1 MRRAP
6 GLMRIT
12 AQSARQHFWSCWLPE
27 RLPPELHAKV
37 SGISARGGTLVV
49 FAETAAWSARLRYAL
64 LELEHEMR
72 AADSTLVAIKVRV
85 LPRA

>member
-12 AQSARQHFWSCWLPE
+12 AQSARQNFWSCWLPE
-27 RLPPELHAKV
+27 RLPPELRAKV

-72 AADSTLVAIKVRV
+72 AADPTLIAIRVRV